1 MSTAPEI
8 EIRPAEPGEAEAI
21 RDIVL
26 AAYAKWVPLIGR
38 EPMPM
43 QVDYQQALREHRFD
57 LAVEDGKIIGLIETM
72 PRDDHMWIENVAV
85 APAAQGRGIGKR
97 LLTLIEQR
105 AIDAGLPELR
115 LLSNGAFAANLV
127 LYTQLGFVVD
137 REEAFM
143 EGFTVYMSKKLA
155 H

>member
-115 LLSNGAFAANLV
+115 LLSNGAFAANLA